1 MLFCTTR
8 VPARFEAPR
17 TVSGDTVSA
26 IDIAPARPRDAV
38 AGIVAAVATVAVPLT
53 LGLLAFAPLGQ
64 GAAQVGIPA
73 AFLAASLGALVFAW
87 RGRSMMPTAAVS
99 SATALVIT
107 NLVAALARDPA
118 VDPTQPAGI
127 AAIVAGVAA
136 AVLGMGLA
144 QIAFGMLRLG
154 AVAKYVPQPVLAG
167 FMLGVAILIVIA
179 QVPALLG
186 VAPEALRQ
194 RVDLVLGIQPG
205 ALLVGCATALIV
217 LLLAWRAPRVPG
229 ILLGLVAGCLLDA
242 WMRAS
247 APHLGA
253 GERVGVIPVT
263 LLPAFALEPWTD
275 AGAADVLLRHLPRIV
290 STVAV
295 LAILGSLESILGA
308 RATDQAE
315 GTQHDANGDLVALG
329 LANVASG
336 IFGGLPVVYMRT
348 RAALILQM
356 GGRGRLAAVACAL
369 FTGALFLTGRPLLV
383 LLSLPVLAGIMLV
396 IALGLVDRW
405 TRQLA
410 RKLLVGERTRD
421 VFTSVGIVVLVC
433 TVTVAFG
440 FVAGVAVGIL
450 VAMLVFM
457 HAMNRTLVRSRY
469 SAALQPSRR
478 VYPRLQEAVLRPL
491 RDRVRILGLE
501 GALFFGNVDRVTDEL
516 DALPA
521 GTRFVILDLTRVTTI
536 DASGAVELAR
546 QTGRLAA
553 TGIDLL
559 IAGIT
564 PGSRHGRALR
574 ALSDTGTAGTRRWY
588 PDVDYAV
595 EAAELALLGEAGAGT
610 MGDPVAFEH
619 SSLAAGLGPREL
631 ETLLRHLERESFPR
645 LAVIF
650 REGDPGDRLYVVAE
664 GSVTVLH
671 GGQGGDDM
679 PRRYVSFSPGM
690 MFGELA
696 LLDGVGRSADA
707 IANVPC
713 VLYTLTRDAM
723 TAIRAEDPV
732 LSERLFV
739 NIAAHL
745 AQRLRTAAVALAD
758 ATR

>member
-1 MLFCTTR
+1 MT
-8 VPARFEAPR
+8 
-17 TVSGDTVSA
+17 
-26 IDIAPARPRDAV
+26 PARPRDAV
-38 AGIVAAVATVAVPLT
+38 SGIVAAVATVAVPLT

-73 AFLAASLGALVFAW
+73 AFIAASLGALVFAW
-87 RGRSMMPTAAVS
+87 RAVSAMPTAAVS
-99 SATALVIT
+99 SATALVVT

-118 VDPTQPAGI
+118 VDATQAAGV
-127 AAIVAGVAA
+127 AVIVAGVAA
-136 AVLGMGLA
+136 AVLGMGIA
-144 QIAFGMLRLG
+144 QIAFGALRLG

-186 VAPEALRQ
+186 VAPEALRH
-194 RVDLVLGIQPG
+194 RENLVMGIQPG
-205 ALLVGCATALIV
+205 ALLVGFATALVI
-217 LLLAWRAPRVPG
+217 LLLAWRTPKLPG
-229 ILLGLVAGCLLDA
+229 ILLGLVAGCLIDA
-242 WMRAS
+242 WLRFGA
-247 APHLGA
+247 AHLGA
-253 GERVGVIPVT
+253 GEHVGAIPAT
-263 LLPAFALEPWTD
+263 LPLPFALLPWAD
-275 AGAADVLLRHLPRIV
+275 AGATRVLLRHLPQLA
-290 STVAV
+290 STISV

-315 GTQHDANGDLVALG
+315 GTQHDANGDLIALG

-356 GGRGRLAAVACAL
+356 GGRGRAAALACAL
-369 FTGALFLTGRPLLV
+369 FTGALFLAGRPLLV

-405 TRQLA
+405 TRQLV
-410 RKLLVGERTRD
+410 RKLLTGERTRD
-421 VFTSVGIVVLVC
+421 AFTSFGIVVLVC
-433 TVTVAFG
+433 AVTIAFG
-440 FVAGVAVGIL
+440 FVAGVGVGIL

-457 HAMNRTLVRSRY
+457 HAMNRTLIRSRY

-478 VYPRLQEAVLRPL
+478 VYPPSQEAMLRPL
-491 RDRVRILGLE
+491 RERVRILGLE
-501 GALFFGNVDRVTDEL
+501 GALFFGNVDRITDEL

-546 QTGRLAA
+546 QAERLA
-553 TGIDLL
+553 GGGVDLL

-564 PGSRHGRALR
+564 QGSRHGRALR

-595 EAAELALLGEAGAGT
+595 EAAELATLGEAGGADDQVT
-610 MGDPVAFEH
+610 FER
-619 SSLAAGLGPREL
+619 STLAAGLEAHEL

-645 LAVIF
+645 HAVIF
-650 REGDPGDRLYVVAE
+650 REGDPGDRLYVLTE

-671 GGQGGDDM
+671 GGHGDDDM
-679 PRRYVSFSPGM
+679 PHRYVSFSPGM
-690 MFGELA
+690 IFGELA
-696 LLDGVGRSADA
+696 FLDAAGRSADA
-707 IANVPC
+707 IADTPC

-723 TAIRAEDPV
+723 SAIRAADPV
-732 LSERLFV
+732 LSERLFA

-745 AQRLRTAAVALAD
+745 AQRLRTAAAALSNTA
-758 ATR
+758 R

>member
-1 MLFCTTR
+1 MTST
-8 VPARFEAPR
+8 
-17 TVSGDTVSA
+17 
-26 IDIAPARPRDAV
+26 RPRDAV
-38 AGIVAAVATVAVPLT
+38 AGMVAAVATVAVPLT

-64 GAAQVGIPA
+64 GAAQVGLPA
-73 AFLAASLGALVFAW
+73 AFVAASLGAFVFAW
-87 RGRSMMPTAAVS
+87 RGRSAMPTAAVS

-118 VDPTQPAGI
+118 VDPTQPAGV

-136 AVLGMGLA
+136 VVLAMGIA

-167 FMLGVAILIVIA
+167 FMLGVAILIAIA

-186 VAPEALRQ
+186 VAPEALRH
-194 RVDLVLGIQPG
+194 RENLVMGIQPG
-205 ALLVGCATALIV
+205 ALLVGLATTLIV
-217 LLLAWRAPRVPG
+217 LLLAWRAPRWPG

-242 WMRAS
+242 WLRS
-247 APHLGA
+247 GAPHLGA
-253 GERVGVIPVT
+253 GERVGVIPAT
-263 LLPAFALEPWTD
+263 LPLPFALLPWTD
-275 AGAADVLLRHLPRIV
+275 SGATGVLLRHLPKLV

-329 LANVASG
+329 LANIASG
-336 IFGGLPVVYMRT
+336 LFGGLPVVYMRT

-356 GGRGRLAAVACAL
+356 GGRGRIAALACAV
-369 FTGALFLTGRPLLV
+369 FTGALFLAGRPLLV

-410 RKLLVGERTRD
+410 GKLLGRDRTRD
-421 VFTSVGIVVLVC
+421 LFTSLGIVVLVC
-433 TVTVAFG
+433 AVTVAFG
-440 FVAGVAVGIL
+440 FVAGVGVGIL

-478 VYPRLQEAVLRPL
+478 VYPPAQEAMLRPL
-491 RDRVRILGLE
+491 RERVRILGLE

-521 GTRFVILDLTRVTTI
+521 GTRFVILDLARVTTI

-546 QTGRLAA
+546 QTDRLAS
-553 TGIDLL
+553 GGVDLL
-559 IAGIT
+559 VAGIT

-574 ALSDTGTAGTRRWY
+574 ALSDTGTAGMRRWF

-595 EAAELALLGEAGAGT
+595 EAAELATLGETGGAV
-610 MGDPVAFEH
+610 DERVPFER
-619 SSLAAGLGPREL
+619 SALAAGLGPGEL
-631 ETLLRHLERESFPR
+631 ELLLRHVERESFPR
-645 LAVIF
+645 HAVIF
-650 REGDPGDRLYVVAE
+650 REGDAGDRLYVVAE

-671 GGQGGDDM
+671 GGQGDDDM

-690 MFGELA
+690 IFGELA
-696 LLDGVGRSADA
+696 PLDGAGRSADA
-707 IANVPC
+707 IADAPC

-723 TAIRAEDPV
+723 TAIRAGNPA
-732 LSERLFV
+732 LSERLFA
-739 NIAAHL
+739 NIATHL
-745 AQRLRTAAVALAD
+745 AQRLRTAAAALAN